1 MLRNIKKLRLYY
13 IYLIRY
19 SIVSVNIYT
28 VLCINTFGPCLKSE
42 IGHLYKENKILIE
55 KKKTLLKCLSKVKTK
70 CFSSV

>member
-19 SIVSVNIYT
+19 SIVSVNLYT
-28 VLCINTFGPCLKSE
+28 VLCFNAFGTCLKSE

-55 KKKTLLKCLSKVKTK
+55 KKNFVKVS
-70 CFSSV
+70 F